1 MRVAV
6 LGAAGQLGREVVRAL
21 SGRGD
26 SVCAVV
32 RRPPDPAFDS
42 AVDVR
47 IADARDKTQLRATIA
62 GFDVLVNTIGGGTLR
77 KNVVASSTTV
87 IATAAAQ
94 DEHVKRYIAMSAAM
108 VALDWKF
115 FKYVLRPLIFRNILA
130 EHLRVEEIVKASGLS
145 WTIVRPPR
153 LTSGPS
159 KGYLASPEFLS
170 ASFSAARADVAA
182 FIADEVENNVYIQ
195 QPVFVASSNTRRG
208 VLSRARSMPSPK

>member
-32 RRPPDPAFDS
+32 RRPPAPAFDS

-77 KNVVASSTTV
+77 KNDVASSTT
-87 IATAAAQ
+87 
-94 DEHVKRYIAMSAAM
+94 ES
-108 VALDWKF
+108 L
-115 FKYVLRPLIFRNILA
+115 PLPL
-130 EHLRVEEIVKASGLS
+130 K
-145 WTIVRPPR
+145 T
-153 LTSGPS
+153 
-159 KGYLASPEFLS
+159 
-170 ASFSAARADVAA
+170 
-182 FIADEVENNVYIQ
+182 
-195 QPVFVASSNTRRG
+195 NT
-208 VLSRARSMPSPK
+208 

>member
-6 LGAAGQLGREVVRAL
+6 LGAAGQLGREVVHAL

-77 KNVVASSTTV
+77 RNDVASSTTV
-87 IATAAAQ
+87 IATAAQ

-108 VALDWKF
+108 
-115 FKYVLRPLIFRNILA
+115 
-130 EHLRVEEIVKASGLS
+130 
-145 WTIVRPPR
+145 
-153 LTSGPS
+153 
-159 KGYLASPEFLS
+159 
-170 ASFSAARADVAA
+170 
-182 FIADEVENNVYIQ
+182 
-195 QPVFVASSNTRRG
+195 
-208 VLSRARSMPSPK
+208 